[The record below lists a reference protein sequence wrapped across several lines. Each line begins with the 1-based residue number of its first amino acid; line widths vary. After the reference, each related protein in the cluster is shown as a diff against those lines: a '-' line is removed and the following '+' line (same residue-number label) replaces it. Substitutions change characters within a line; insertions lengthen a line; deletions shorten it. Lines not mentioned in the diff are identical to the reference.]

1 MAMSGQVLDGAADV
15 AVPQQGSASLVAAG
29 PVEAGEGDVESR
41 HDPAGSGPQTY
52 REPAGSNVRVRQ
64 DTVTSA
70 NAELATEV
78 GPSTTGAA
86 TRAARLARRVR
97 RTVLRPTIQLTA
109 ANVGAQA
116 LSMLSGLL
124 VARQLGTVGR
134 GQVSLVQV
142 YDEASTN
149 ASSLGAPT
157 ATGYFAKER
166 PSSEAKILGAAL
178 TISAVSL
185 PITALVGWLVA
196 TFIFADA
203 PLGIQLIV
211 WAAVGLS
218 PLANSYPMACRM
230 VLVARGQTSSLVP
243 LQIAQMALRV
253 GAMLALIS
261 ADAFTATSAAVAVV
275 TTGWLASLIA
285 LRMVNVRPVRGGPV
299 REVLAFGLK
308 TVPASLAS
316 MANTRL
322 DQMLVAPLISAS
334 ALGVYSVAVGATI
347 LPLSVGVAIALA
359 GFHTVK
365 ATAGF
370 DGAAALLRKACV
382 VIPVCAA
389 VNALGII
396 LFLEPIYGHQFS
408 GSVVPALILI
418 PGATATA
425 LFMVV
430 APVGHAIGAPSLAS
444 WSQGVGLAVTIVGLP
459 VMLPILGINGA
470 ALVSSVAYSV
480 RLAVGVWLLHRRG
493 VSFGRPRGTRHRPS

>member
-1 MAMSGQVLDGAADV
+1 
-15 AVPQQGSASLVAAG
+15 
-29 PVEAGEGDVESR
+29 
-41 HDPAGSGPQTY
+41 
-52 REPAGSNVRVRQ
+52 
-64 DTVTSA
+64 
-70 NAELATEV
+70 
-78 GPSTTGAA
+78 
-86 TRAARLARRVR
+86 
-97 RTVLRPTIQLTA
+97 
-109 ANVGAQA
+109 
-116 LSMLSGLL
+116 
-124 VARQLGTVGR
+124 
-134 GQVSLVQV
+134 
-142 YDEASTN
+142 
-149 ASSLGAPT
+149 
-157 ATGYFAKER
+157 
-166 PSSEAKILGAAL
+166 
-178 TISAVSL
+178 
-185 PITALVGWLVA
+185 
-196 TFIFADA
+196 
-203 PLGIQLIV
+203 
-211 WAAVGLS
+211 
-218 PLANSYPMACRM
+218 
-230 VLVARGQTSSLVP
+230 
-243 LQIAQMALRV
+243 
-253 GAMLALIS
+253 MLALIS

-275 TTGWLASLIA
+275 ATGWLASLIA

-382 VIPVCAA
+382 VIPACAA

-430 APVGHAIGAPSLAS
+430 APVGARDRGSIARLLEPGCRPRRHDRGSSCDAACSRHQRRGARL
-444 WSQGVGLAVTIVGLP
+444 VGRLHGAAGRRCLAVASSGRQLWATPSDHAKPVVTRALP
-459 VMLPILGINGA
+459 RHPGNP
-470 ALVSSVAYSV
+470 VSSSA
-480 RLAVGVWLLHRRG
+480 AGRG
-493 VSFGRPRGTRHRPS
+493 CPRPRWNCRCVPRRRRHAASTREAAVTTR